1 MSTLHTLKNTS
12 RPAKTRKRVG
22 RGIGSGLGK
31 TSGRGEKGAG
41 SRAGYKRRYG
51 KEGGNMPLFMKLPIR
66 GFSNV
71 RFRREYDVINLE
83 HLNDIFADGE
93 TVSIETL
100 KARGIISGKTYGVK
114 LLGSGELTKK
124 LKIRV
129 QALSESAREKLTRA
143 KIDFEIEKFEA
154 KKSEAASS

>member
-1 MSTLHTLKNTS
+1 MTTTLHTLKNTT
-12 RPAKTRKRVG
+12 RPTKARKRVG

-66 GFSNV
+66 GFSNF

-83 HLNDIFADGE
+83 QLNERFEDGE
-93 TVSIETL
+93 TVSIQTL
-100 KARGIISGKTYGVK
+100 KERGFISGKTHGVK

-129 QALSESAREKLTRA
+129 QAISDSVREKLTKA
-143 KIDFEIEKFEA
+143 KVDFEIEKFEA
-154 KKSEAASS
+154 KAKA